1 MSIVDLESFKLKLFF
16 RSKDHMHFKI
26 LFRFH
31 KWVIWYLQFMFVWFH
46 FSVRMEARFICMNQN
61 HYLLVSLTSQ
71 IRLKN
76 FQNFLRLS
84 KMQEEDLKLGC
95 PLNIKFCREKY
106 IRVYV
111 FWQPEMIEIH
121 GYTYM
126 QTRILINRLL
136 VTKTEIFH
144 QYTVYYI
151 PQLSPTLFV
160 FKIRHSHTLHMICK
174 LDQKQSNRE

>member
-1 MSIVDLESFKLKLFF
+1 
-16 RSKDHMHFKI
+16 MHFKI
-26 LFRFH
+26 LLGFH
-31 KWVIWYLQFMFVWFH
+31 KWVIWLLYFMFVWFN
-46 FSVRMEARFICMNQN
+46 FSVRMETIFICMNQN

-136 VTKTEIFH
+136 VTKNISPICRIL
-144 QYTVYYI
+144 YTTIVTNI
-151 PQLSPTLFV
+151 
-160 FKIRHSHTLHMICK
+160 ICFQNTSLTYVTYDMQTWPK
-174 LDQKQSNRE
+174 TV